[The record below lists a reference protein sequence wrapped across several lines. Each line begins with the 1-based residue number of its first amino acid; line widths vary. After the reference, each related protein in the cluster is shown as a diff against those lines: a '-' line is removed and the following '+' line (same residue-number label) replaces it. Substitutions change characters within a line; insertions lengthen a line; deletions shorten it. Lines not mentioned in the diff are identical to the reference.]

1 MNTRASSKAVVLL
14 SGGLDSATILALAKS
29 QGYLCSALSFDYR
42 QRHLVEIKAA
52 RQIARHIGV
61 EKHLV
66 FPLSLDLIGGSALTD
81 RRLKVPISSQTAEKH
96 GR

>member
-1 MNTRASSKAVVLL
+1 MNNGTSSNAVVLL
-14 SGGLDSATILALAKS
+14 SGGLDSATVLALAKS
-29 QGYLCSALSFDYR
+29 QGYLCYAISFDYG

-66 FPLSLDLIGGSALTD
+66 FHALT
-81 RRLKVPISSQTAEKH
+81 
-96 GR
+96 